1 MNLREKI
8 DLNKLPDHIA
18 VIMDGNGRWAKKHG
32 EIRTFGH
39 EHGIRSVRTAS
50 ETCAELGVKYLTL
63 YTFSTENWNRPQ
75 EEVDAIMNL
84 LAITVSGEKETLI
97 KNDIKLSIIGDLKK
111 LPQECQEKLKEV
123 VDVTKDNKRLTL
135 TLALNYSGRWEL
147 INAMKK
153 IAIKVKDGE
162 LSPSEIDEKV
172 VNQFLETKSIPDPE
186 LLIRTSGEMRISNF
200 LLWQVAYSEIYVTD
214 VLWPDFSEDDL
225 YEAILSYQNRERRFG
240 KTSEQILAS

>member
-1 MNLREKI
+1 M
-8 DLNKLPDHIA
+8 
-18 VIMDGNGRWAKKHG
+18 
-32 EIRTFGH
+32 
-39 EHGIRSVRTAS
+39 
-50 ETCAELGVKYLTL
+50 TL

-75 EEVDAIMNL
+75 DEVDAIMNL
-84 LAITVSGEKETLI
+84 LAVTVSGEKDTLI
-97 KNDIKLSIIGDLKK
+97 KNNIKLSIIGDSQK
-111 LPQECQEKLKEV
+111 LPKECRERLNEV
-123 VDVTKDNKRLTL
+123 VEVTKNNTRLTL
-135 TLALNYSGRWEL
+135 NLALNYSGRWEL

-153 IAIKVKDGE
+153 IALEVKE
-162 LSPSEIDEKV
+162 NRLTPSEIDESI